1 MIEDGRIAVDYD
13 HHSHDFD
20 SSVEIHRALRERC
33 PVAWSEKHG
42 GYWVVTGYDELA
54 TVARDD
60 QRFSSA
66 NIADTP
72 QQGVMI
78 PGNPKVAA
86 SVPIEIDPPE
96 FLVYRRLL
104 NPYFS
109 PAAVTKWAAL
119 VDDVTTACLDEV
131 IESGQIDFVLD
142 LANPVTTIFTLRFLG
157 LPATDWEPW
166 GRPFHDAASCIP
178 GTPEH
183 TAAIAGLQSV
193 YEELTQLVPDRR
205 ARPAEGLLSDLAN
218 ATVNGE
224 PLPLERVV
232 GAAFLLLAGGVDTTT
247 ALTADAI
254 HWLGAHPNE
263 RARLVEEPE
272 LIKSACEEFLRY
284 FTPVQALAR
293 TAMCP
298 VELGGQHIAAGD
310 RILLSWA
317 AVNRDENVFPEPDRL
332 LIDRQPNRHTTFG
345 LGAHRCI
352 GSNFARQSFATMLR
366 SVLNRMPDYV
376 IDPDAARNLSIGAVN
391 GWVNLPSQFSP
402 GPRIGSHSL
411 AELTTTP

>member
-1 MIEDGRIAVDYD
+1 MSDSGRIAVDYD
-13 HHSHDFD
+13 HHSHDHAE
-20 SSVEIHRALRERC
+20 SVEVHRTLRERC
-33 PVAWSEKHG
+33 PVAWSENHG

-60 QRFSSA
+60 RTFSSA

-72 QQGVMI
+72 QQGVMV
-78 PGNPKVAA
+78 PGNSKVP
-86 SVPIEIDPPE
+86 SVPIELDPPE
-96 FLVYRRLL
+96 FLVYRQLL
-104 NPYFS
+104 NPHFTPS
-109 PAAVTKWAAL
+109 ATSKWTSFIEE
-119 VDDVTTACLDEV
+119 VTTACLDEV
-131 IESGQIDFVLD
+131 IESGQIDFVFD
-142 LANPVTTIFTLRFLG
+142 LANPVTTIFTLKLLG
-157 LPATDWEPW
+157 LPATEWEPW

-183 TAAIAGLQSV
+183 DAARAGLQSV
-193 YEELTQLVPDRR
+193 YEQLTELVPDRR

-218 ATVNGE
+218 ATRDGE
-224 PLPLERVV
+224 LLPLERVV

-247 ALTADAI
+247 ALTADAL
-254 HWLGAHPNE
+254 HWLAAHPDE
-263 RARLVEEPE
+263 RARLVADPE

-317 AVNRDENVFPEPDRL
+317 AANRDEKVFPRPDQL
-332 LIDRQPNRHTTFG
+332 LIDRQPNRHTAFG

-352 GSNFARQSFATMLR
+352 GSNFARQSFTTMVR
-366 SVLNRMPDYV
+366 AVLNRMPAYV
-376 IDPDAARNLSIGAVN
+376 IDSEATRNQSIGAVN
-391 GWVNLPSQFSP
+391 GWVHLPSRFSP
-402 GPRIGSHSL
+402 GPRSGNHSL
-411 AELTTTP
+411 AELASAP